1 MNHLQTYQV
10 LPATPKPLEFLET
23 LSRNMWW
30 CWQTDA
36 IELLRRI
43 DPPLWQASGRNPIL
57 FLAAANQERL
67 ESLAV
72 DDGFLSHLKRVKTLY
87 NNQILTPVETAD
99 SPYDRQEIL
108 AYFSMEFG
116 IHESLPLFAGG
127 LGVLAGDHLKAA
139 SDMALPMVGVGLMYR
154 CGYFHQYLDPSGWQ
168 QEEYPETNLYNLP
181 IKRAKDP
188 NGQDVYITIEGPDGT
203 IRAVVWQLRV
213 GRIPLYLLDT
223 NLPENPPAIR
233 MITERLYA
241 GDQKWRLDQEVL
253 LGIGGMRAL
262 SAMNIRPTVCHM
274 NEGHCAFASLER
286 LAITMNDH
294 DLDLSTALEIVPRSN
309 VFTTHT
315 PVAAGHDEFPAEMV
329 KPYLRSFVK
338 RLGLDVEQI
347 LAWGQSPDGAP
358 DGPLSMFVLAIRM
371 SQFCNGVSELHG
383 SVARRMWTH
392 VWPNHPEEEVPI
404 THITNGVHIP
414 SYISIENALLF
425 ERYLGPNWYLDT
437 LNADMA
443 ERINSIYP
451 EELWRAHEMSRSRL
465 IRNCRSL
472 LVKQQRRRN
481 APKSVIE
488 EAEKALDQ
496 EALTIGFA
504 RRFATYKRANLLLQ
518 DSDRLEA
525 MITAEKFPVQFIFA
539 GKAHP
544 KDNEGKELIK
554 KLIHFSRRTGISH
567 RVIFLEDYDIHIAR
581 QLVQGV
587 DVWLNNPRRP
597 FEACGTS
604 GMKAAANGVL
614 NVSILDGWWVEGYSE
629 ETGWKIGNGE
639 EYDDWVYQD
648 AVESRALFN
657 LLEND
662 IIPCFYERDNGDA
675 PGRWLSM
682 MKASMKM
689 AMRYFSAHRMVAAYE
704 EMFYLPAADQYHR
717 LLQDNAREAR
727 SLFNQRERLNNMWKH
742 IRIEQPQ
749 RASEGP
755 FRVGDTFR
763 VNSIVHLGELNPDEV
778 DVELFYGT
786 FKSVEAL
793 LAGRTHLMNV
803 EENRGNGT
811 YLYACEIKCN
821 HTGRFGFTSRVTARG
836 DDRIKFSPEFIIWA

>member
-1 MNHLQTYQV
+1 MNRLQTYQV
-10 LPATPKPLEFLET
+10 FPATPKPLEFLET
-23 LSRNMWW
+23 LARNLWW
-30 CWQTDA
+30 CWHTDA
-36 IELLRRI
+36 IELFRRI
-43 DPPLWQASGRNPIL
+43 DPRLWQASGRNPIL
-57 FLAAANQERL
+57 FLSMVSQERL
-67 ESLAV
+67 ENLAL
-72 DDGFLSHLKRVKTLY
+72 DEGFLSHLARVKNLY
-87 NNQILTPVETAD
+87 DNQILAPAETTD
-99 SPYDRQEIL
+99 SPYKKQDVL

-139 SDMALPMVGVGLMYR
+139 SDMALPVVGVGLMYR
-154 CGYFHQYLDPSGWQ
+154 SGYFHQYLDPSGWQ

-181 IKRAKDP
+181 VKRAKDP
-188 NGQDVYITIEGPDGT
+188 EGRDIYITIEGPDGQ
-203 IRAVVWQLRV
+203 IRAVVWQLSV

-223 NLPENPPAIR
+223 NLPENPSEIR

-262 SAMNIRPTVCHM
+262 RAMDIRPTVCHM
-274 NEGHCAFASLER
+274 NEGHCAFASVER
-286 LAITMNDH
+286 LALTMQDH
-294 DLDLSTALEIVPRSN
+294 NLDLKTALEVVPRST

-315 PVAAGHDEFPAEMV
+315 PVAAGHDEFPIDMV
-329 KPYLRSFVK
+329 KPYMQPFVE
-338 RLGLDVEQI
+338 RLGLDIDQI
-347 LAWGQSPDGAP
+347 LAWGQSTEAGP

-383 SVARRMWTH
+383 SVARKMWTH
-392 VWPNHPEEEVPI
+392 VWPKHPDEEVPI

-414 SYISIENALLF
+414 SYLSIENVLLF
-425 ERYLGPNWYLDT
+425 ERYLGPDWYLNI
-437 LNADMA
+437 LNPDVA
-443 ERINSIYP
+443 ERINAIYP

-465 IRNCRSL
+465 IRTCRNL

-481 APKSVIE
+481 APKSTVE

-496 EALTIGFA
+496 ETLTIGFA

-518 DSDRLEA
+518 DPDRLEA
-525 MITAEKFPVQFIFA
+525 MITSEQFPVQFIFA

-554 KLIHFSRRTGISH
+554 KLIHFSRRPGLGQ

-587 DVWLNNPRRP
+587 DVWLNTPRRP

-614 NVSILDGWWVEGYSE
+614 NVSILDGWWCEGYSE
-629 ETGWKIGNGE
+629 DTGWKIGNGE

-662 IIPCFYERDNGDA
+662 IIPCFYERENGDA

-704 EMFYLPAADQYHR
+704 EMFYLPAADQYR
-717 LLQDNAREAR
+717 NLMQDNAGKAKD
-727 SLFNQRERLNNMWKH
+727 LFEQRERFNTLWQH

-749 RASEGP
+749 RASKGP
-755 FRVGDTFR
+755 FRVGDTFQ
-763 VNSIVHLGELNPDEV
+763 VNSIVQLGELKPEEV

-786 FKSVEAL
+786 FRSVDSL
-793 LAGRTHLMNV
+793 SGGRTRLMNV
-803 EENRGNGT
+803 EESRGNGT
-811 YLYACEIKCN
+811 YLYSCEITCN
-821 HTGRFGFTSRVTARG
+821 NTGRFAFTSRITARG
-836 DDRIKFSPEFIIWA
+836 DDRIKYSPEFITWA